1 MKILIIGSGGREN
14 VLAWKIKQS
23 SKYAKLFVAPGN
35 AGTAEICQNIDLDIK
50 DFAKI
55 KDILIEFSI
64 EMIIIGPEAP
74 LVGGLHDYLIS
85 IEELRHIIIVGPKK
99 EAAKLEGSKKF
110 AKEFMLKNNIPTAKY
125 QSFTKE
131 NIEQGYN
138 YIDNN
143 PSPYVLKADGL
154 ASGKGVLII
163 DNKNE
168 AKRELKEM
176 LLNSKFGEASK
187 MVVIEEFLSGTELSC
202 FIFTDG
208 KGYVTLPFAK
218 DYKKI
223 GENDKGL
230 NTGGMG
236 AVSPVPFVSKD
247 FERKIHERIIK
258 PTMKGIIYGNLE
270 YKGFIFIGL
279 IKVGEN
285 PYVIEYNV
293 RMGDP
298 EAEVV
303 IPRIKNDLVELFST
317 IKNNSL
323 GNIELEIDKRSVATI
338 MAVSGGYPENY
349 KKGYKI
355 SGLNRRSESIF
366 FHAGTK
372 IDSDGEVIT
381 AGGRVIA
388 VSSYGNNHKE
398 AIKKSYKAI
407 DKIKFK
413 NINYRKDIGFD
424 L

>member
-1 MKILIIGSGGREN
+1 
-14 VLAWKIKQS
+14 
-23 SKYAKLFVAPGN
+23 
-35 AGTAEICQNIDLDIK
+35 
-50 DFAKI
+50 
-55 KDILIEFSI
+55 
-64 EMIIIGPEAP
+64 
-74 LVGGLHDYLIS
+74 
-85 IEELRHIIIVGPKK
+85 
-99 EAAKLEGSKKF
+99 
-110 AKEFMLKNNIPTAKY
+110 
-125 QSFTKE
+125 
-131 NIEQGYN
+131 
-138 YIDNN
+138 
-143 PSPYVLKADGL
+143 
-154 ASGKGVLII
+154 
-163 DNKNE
+163 
-168 AKRELKEM
+168 
-176 LLNSKFGEASK
+176 
-187 MVVIEEFLSGTELSC
+187 
-202 FIFTDG
+202 
-208 KGYVTLPFAK
+208 
-218 DYKKI
+218 
-223 GENDKGL
+223 
-230 NTGGMG
+230 
-236 AVSPVPFVSKD
+236 
-247 FERKIHERIIK
+247 
-258 PTMKGIIYGNLE
+258 MKGIIDGNLE

-355 SGLNRRSESIF
+355 SGLNSRSESIF

-388 VSSYGNNHKE
+388 VSSYGDNHNE

>member
-1 MKILIIGSGGREN
+1 
-14 VLAWKIKQS
+14 
-23 SKYAKLFVAPGN
+23 
-35 AGTAEICQNIDLDIK
+35 
-50 DFAKI
+50 
-55 KDILIEFSI
+55 
-64 EMIIIGPEAP
+64 
-74 LVGGLHDYLIS
+74 
-85 IEELRHIIIVGPKK
+85 
-99 EAAKLEGSKKF
+99 
-110 AKEFMLKNNIPTAKY
+110 MLKNNIPTAKH

-355 SGLNRRSESIF
+355 SGLNKENESIF

-388 VSSYGNNHKE
+388 VSSYGNNHNE